1 MEVPAVL
8 AEAFGHRAGAGIGS
22 LGPPADT
29 GPVAAESEN
38 RLAGGSH
45 VEDTVPDRAAVLVL
59 GVLRERP
66 GDNCRVAAD
75 AELMVV

>member
-1 MEVPAVL
+1 MEVPAGL

-29 GPVAAESEN
+29 DLVAAESEN

-45 VEDTVPDRAAVLVL
+45 VGDMVPGREVVPGL
-59 GVLRERP
+59 GVLREGP
-66 GDNCRVAAD
+66 ADNCQAAAD
-75 AELMVV
+75 AEWMVA